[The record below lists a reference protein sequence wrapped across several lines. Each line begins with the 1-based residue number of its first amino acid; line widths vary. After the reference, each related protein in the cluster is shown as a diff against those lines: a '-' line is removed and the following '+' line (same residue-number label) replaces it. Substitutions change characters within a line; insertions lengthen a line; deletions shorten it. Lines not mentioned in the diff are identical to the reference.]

1 MLQIAVFVLLY
12 QFANEV
18 IMKKKSA
25 AQLLHNTLFNE
36 YLS

>member
-1 MLQIAVFVLLY
+1 MLQIAVFVLIY
-12 QFANEV
+12 KFVNEA
-18 IMKKKSA
+18 IMKKKSV